1 MRRLWI
7 ALFGMAALSACR
19 VPPVPDFT
27 YYRLPR
33 PQPLPVD
40 AAPLLRDALVVELF
54 GAGGIYGDQALIYAL
69 DPGAQE
75 VRQYHYQLWTDSPPR
90 VLQRR
95 LIELLRDAGV
105 ATLVTDELPVSAKA
119 VRVRGTILR
128 FDRVP
133 TAGGGYRAVLGLHMR
148 VDAADGASL
157 LDEYYRSEQPAAGG
171 DLKATVDAYGAALDE
186 IFAKFHQDLRRMST
200 HAG

>member
-1 MRRLWI
+1 MKRLWI
-7 ALFGMAALSACR
+7 VLFALAALSACH

-40 AAPLLRDALVVELF
+40 AAPLLPDALVVELF

-105 ATLVTDELPVSAKA
+105 AALVTDELPVSAKA

-133 TAGGGYRAVLGLHMR
+133 TSGGGYQAVLGLHMR

-157 LDEYYRSEQPAAGG
+157 LDEYYRSERPAAGG

-186 IFAKFHQDLRRMST
+186 IFAKFHQDLRRKST